1 MILCAGV
8 VSAMLLVLW
17 ACVAV
22 NAWHFGRRRPM
33 PAGKVLPMTMIKPV
47 KGLDDALVAGLE
59 SIVASD
65 PERALELI
73 VAIESEDDPAYPAA
87 RAFAAR
93 HQDRDVKVLIT
104 GPSRGRMGKAHN
116 MIEAYRAAKH
126 PRVIFSDADTEATD
140 GLVRR
145 TSEAFTQGYEA
156 VFALPFHRR
165 APGPG
170 GFLFQVAFNHGFGVG
185 AALSWYLGAF
195 RFAAGAWMAYTK
207 EAIDRSGGLEPVAH
221 AIADDFAI
229 SVRARRRGAREAAR
243 RVRLSPGDGHAPL
256 GVSRPRRQVVRHH
269 PLERAVLGLRRGAA
283 RQPARLV
290 AGALVVERRLVI
302 RLDVFW
308 GGDGV
313 ASARGARAGRLRGQG
328 AHAPLAISAPR
339 ARRRRRRRVLAVGLP
354 LDDRVARK
362 KVPTPSGRTVESD
375 RVTPLTPCLRRSSS

>member
-1 MILCAGV
+1 VILCAGV

-229 SVRARRRGAREAAR
+229 SVRARAAGAREKLLDEYVYLQETGTRLWESLVHVAKWSAIIRWSVPFWAYAA
-243 RVRLSPGDGHAPL
+243 APL
-256 GVSRPRRQVVRHH
+256 GSLLGWSLALLWSSGGSSFGWTFFGAATASRPLAALAQDAFAAKELM
-269 PLERAVLGLRRGAA
+269 PLWQYPLLALGDVGAA
-283 RQPARLV
+283 AFWLSGFRSTIVWRGRKYRLLP
-290 AGALVVERRLVI
+290 GGQSKVI
-302 RLDVFW
+302 
-308 GGDGV
+308 
-313 ASARGARAGRLRGQG
+313 
-328 AHAPLAISAPR
+328 
-339 ARRRRRRRVLAVGLP
+339 
-354 LDDRVARK
+354 
-362 KVPTPSGRTVESD
+362 E
-375 RVTPLTPCLRRSSS
+375 